1 MMVDQEKYTRRSI
14 ERSIGIPSG
23 LLLCMCTSCMR
34 RSLPP
39 TTPLLFVILSS
50 FTVFRT
56 FSFAGF
62 YLIQFFRNTGI
73 HPVGWLMLCMVVV

>member
-1 MMVDQEKYTRRSI
+1 
-14 ERSIGIPSG
+14 
-23 LLLCMCTSCMR
+23 MR

-56 FSFAGF
+56 FRFAGF